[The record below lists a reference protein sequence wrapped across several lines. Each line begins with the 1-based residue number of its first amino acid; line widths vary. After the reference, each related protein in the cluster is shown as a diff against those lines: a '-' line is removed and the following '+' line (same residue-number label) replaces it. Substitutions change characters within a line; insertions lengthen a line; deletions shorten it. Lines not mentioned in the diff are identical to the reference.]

1 MKTPAR
7 LAACLL
13 LLPACFPT
21 TRPLAPAP
29 PARTAAFPP
38 RDRDAER
45 EDEREKALV
54 AEWEWFAGGGR

>member
-29 PARTAAFPP
+29 DRPAPVAPARELA
-38 RDRDAER
+38 
-45 EDEREKALV
+45 DEREKALV